1 MQSILNAVSAMLVLA
16 SFALAQNTPA
26 RIRGV
31 VTDPSG
37 VPVDGARVVLGDSVG
52 NARLAT
58 TDKAGTFELSRLAP
72 GTWSL
77 TVRAG
82 LDTATYNNDSL
93 VLEPGRTFQQN
104 VQLKPAEAKADT
116 SDFELPVCFPGF
128 RPMWPSWPAGWKPTV
143 APSK

>member
-1 MQSILNAVSAMLVLA
+1 MRPIWIVVFAMLAVA
-16 SFALAQNTPA
+16 SVTSAQEASA

-31 VTDPSG
+31 VSDPYG
-37 VPVDGARVVLGDSVG
+37 VPVAGARVVLGDSVG

-58 TDKAGTFELSRLAP
+58 TGKDGAFQIGRLAP
-72 GTWSL
+72 GTYSL

-82 LDTATYNNDSL
+82 LDTATYDNEDL
-93 VLEPGRTFQQN
+93 VLESGRTFQQN
-104 VQLKPAEAKADT
+104 VQLKPAPANPDR
-116 SDFELPVCFPGF
+116 SIFELPVCFPGF